1 MTTSAGDADKVP
13 AHRPDLPGNCRAG
26 HLTHVP
32 GPTIVCDVGE
42 STEEDEMRIGT
53 TLTYLNDDGE
63 WTTGIVTENDGDPI
77 VRVMHDGQ
85 EYAIRIVL
93 AAVVYY

>member
-1 MTTSAGDADKVP
+1 
-13 AHRPDLPGNCRAG
+13 
-26 HLTHVP
+26 
-32 GPTIVCDVGE
+32 
-42 STEEDEMRIGT
+42 MRIGT